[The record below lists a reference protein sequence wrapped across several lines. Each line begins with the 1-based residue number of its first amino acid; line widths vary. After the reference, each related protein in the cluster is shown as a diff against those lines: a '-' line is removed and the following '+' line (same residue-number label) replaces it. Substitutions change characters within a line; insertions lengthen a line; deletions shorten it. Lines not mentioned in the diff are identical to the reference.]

1 MPPTMWREKCLSQ
14 HRLQDQHCKTIL
26 WKGFLIDGNHQC
38 RWHRRPCDKCDFLGP
53 TSDLQNNAFKQSL
66 SESNAS
72 YLFSWPNY
80 NRLDQRW
87 LSHSSAAKPQAP
99 LWAYNVLCGVR
110 KRSKPGFPLQQL
122 NKEID
127 TLSITVIKRSRGWV
141 GPQRSW
147 TCLKQELQV
156 DTMKLNT
163 FLMWKCTGRYR
174 AWRNGEWSREAA
186 MWSWRA
192 PAVMVY
198 GAGTL

>member
-1 MPPTMWREKCLSQ
+1 MYIKHLFLGFHFFWYHPGSHFSLQSLLSRNTRMIKRWQVQTRIILGCIGVFSCVPPMPPTMWREKCLSQ
-14 HRLQDQHCKTIL
+14 HRLQDQHYKTIL

-99 LWAYNVLCGVR
+99 LWAYNVLWCEEE
-110 KRSKPGFPLQQL
+110 KLPL
-122 NKEID
+122 
-127 TLSITVIKRSRGWV
+127 
-141 GPQRSW
+141 
-147 TCLKQELQV
+147 
-156 DTMKLNT
+156 
-163 FLMWKCTGRYR
+163 
-174 AWRNGEWSREAA
+174 AA
-186 MWSWRA
+186 A
-192 PAVMVY
+192 K
-198 GAGTL
+198 